1 MLQLAKVVNDMERIP
16 ENTER
21 LVTVEELVEYGLE
34 VSHDLAVRLLG
45 GRATEM
51 YALPIDPMDIVEP

>member
-1 MLQLAKVVNDMERIP
+1 MERIP